1 MEHSTTHRVTRALGM
16 IDLEK
21 IRQREVNRINEESKQ
36 EALNKETRRL
46 VRLYKTNR
54 PITHATIKWETI
66 D

>member
-1 MEHSTTHRVTRALGM
+1 M